1 MRDKLEAII
10 DKAQQAVLDA
20 GACGNAIAIDDAR
33 TAAVDAIMGL
43 IEKDYRRVYGCHDV
57 DEFYRDATEP
67 VGPKPPQPLVIQ
79 ADDGTTWEHVGYP
92 PPVISDGDGGT
103 HYADK
108 TPERML

>member
-10 DKAQQAVLDA
+10 DKAQQAVIDA
-20 GACGNAIAIDDAR
+20 GAHGDAIAIDDAR

-67 VGPKPPQPLVIQ
+67 VGPKPPQPPVVRGNEID
-79 ADDGTTWEHVGYP
+79 ADE
-92 PPVISDGDGGT
+92 
-103 HYADK
+103 

>member
-1 MRDKLEAII
+1 MRDRLDAII
-10 DKAQQAVLDA
+10 DKAQQAVIDA
-20 GACGNAIAIDDAR
+20 GVNDPLAIDDAR

-67 VGPKPPQPLVIQ
+67 VGPKPPQPPVVRGNEID
-79 ADDGTTWEHVGYP
+79 ADE
-92 PPVISDGDGGT
+92 
-103 HYADK
+103 